1 MINWFHST
9 YMSSSNLIFLANS
22 ISFSRFSWLQNL
34 SIKQVNG
41 IIKDHVSKNI
51 NSFFQLFLLHNFSIY
66 IYIYTHSFFYHFRL
80 LLLTSFQREIM
91 LLLLRAT
98 PIIPIIRR
106 HRISKLTAFV
116 YSFLLH

>member
-34 SIKQVNG
+34 SIKQVNA
-41 IIKDHVSKNI
+41 IIKDHVSKKNI

-66 IYIYTHSFFYHFRL
+66 IYILSSITFGC
-80 LLLTSFQREIM
+80 
-91 LLLLRAT
+91 
-98 PIIPIIRR
+98 
-106 HRISKLTAFV
+106 
-116 YSFLLH
+116 YS